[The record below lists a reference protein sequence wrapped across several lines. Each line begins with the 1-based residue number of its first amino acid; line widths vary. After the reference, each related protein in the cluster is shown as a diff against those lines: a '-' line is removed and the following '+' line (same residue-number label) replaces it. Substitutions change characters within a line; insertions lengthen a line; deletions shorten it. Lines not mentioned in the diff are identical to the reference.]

1 MNLKRT
7 EHVVLALVALVS
19 LLILLSTI
27 AFPHKGWVAVDRYT
41 LLAVLWVGVIAR
53 YRGLRA
59 GVASA
64 VGAFLLLGFI
74 SNPRGLLPGSGGD
87 LYIDLTIFLLVAI
100 LGGAQTGILRE
111 REEIARESE
120 RTTALVNRIV
130 GRMVPIS
137 TTPHLVEAVLHDLG
151 EASGAKFVLV
161 LCPDA
166 DGHLVP
172 MRKEAA
178 SWLEQF
184 PGALVV
190 SRYAFDRQIAVGS
203 PKRTRPFESHGIPLP
218 FEPAPEGDGQGT
230 GADLAIPL
238 VSGTSNEGVLYLSP
252 RNDGETYSMRDA
264 EVAVLVAGFLALAL
278 ERQRLEKAVARMEAL
293 EESDR
298 MKSSLLSSVSHQLRS
313 PLAAVTTTITG
324 LIAGGANLADADV
337 REGLES
343 ASEDLR
349 TLERRIR
356 ELLDVARLE
365 ASSWIPRM
373 EWNDIADLCATAR
386 SELQPGL
393 RSRVS
398 CAVPPSTPLGRF
410 DFVQMSR
417 ALHHLMENAISYSP
431 PESEVLVG
439 ADIDEGHLALW
450 VEDRGPGVPASERS
464 AIFEKLYRGAA
475 AERFPEGSGLGLAVA
490 AEIVRQHHGVIRV
503 EDVDPHGARFVIDIP
518 QDDDGGA
525 R

>member
-1 MNLKRT
+1 MKRT

-19 LLILLSTI
+19 LLILVSTV
-27 AFPHKGWVAVDRYT
+27 AFPHEGWVATDRYV

-53 YRGLRA
+53 YRGVRA

-74 SNPRGLLPGSGGD
+74 TSPRGLLPGSEGD
-87 LYIDLTIFLLVAI
+87 LYIDLTIFLMVAI

-111 REEIARESE
+111 SEETARESE
-120 RTTALVNRIV
+120 REMALVNRIV
-130 GRMVPIS
+130 GRMVPSS
-137 TTPHLVEAVLHDLG
+137 TTPGLVESVLRDL
-151 EASGAKFVLV
+151 ADALGAEFVLV

-166 DGHLVP
+166 DGRLVP
-172 MRKEAA
+172 LREEAA
-178 SWLEQF
+178 SWLEQS
-184 PGALVV
+184 PNARVV
-190 SRYAFDRQIAVGS
+190 SQYAFEKQTAVGS
-203 PKRTRPFESHGIPLP
+203 PKSIKFFEAHGAPLE
-218 FEPAPEGDGQGT
+218 FEPRPEMLRQGT
-230 GADLAIPL
+230 GTDLAIPL
-238 VSGTSNEGVLYLSP
+238 VSGTAKEGVLYVSP
-252 RNDGETYSMRDA
+252 REDGARYSMRDA
-264 EVAVLVAGFLALAL
+264 EVVVLVAGFLALAL
-278 ERQRLEKAVARMEAL
+278 ERQRLEGAVARMEAL

-313 PLAAVTTTITG
+313 PLAAVTATITG
-324 LIAGGANLADADV
+324 LIAGDVDPASADA
-337 REGLES
+337 REGLVS
-343 ASEDLR
+343 ASEDLQ

-365 ASSWIPRM
+365 GTSWIPRM
-373 EWNDIADLCATAR
+373 ECNDVADLCATAR
-386 SELQPGL
+386 SELPPNL

>member
-1 MNLKRT
+1 MKRI
-7 EHVVLALVALVS
+7 EHLVLALVALVS
-19 LLILLSTI
+19 LLILVSTV
-27 AFPHKGWVAVDRYT
+27 AFPHEGWVATDRYV

-53 YRGLRA
+53 YRGVRA

-74 SNPRGLLPGSGGD
+74 TSPRGLLPGSEGD
-87 LYIDLTIFLLVAI
+87 LYIDLTIFLMVAI

-111 REEIARESE
+111 REETARESE
-120 RTTALVNRIV
+120 REMALVNRIV
-130 GRMVPIS
+130 GRMVPSS
-137 TTPHLVEAVLHDLG
+137 TTPDLVESVLRDL
-151 EASGAKFVLV
+151 ADALGAEFVLV

-166 DGHLVP
+166 DGRLVP
-172 MRKEAA
+172 LREEAA
-178 SWLEQF
+178 SWLEQS
-184 PGALVV
+184 PNARVV
-190 SRYAFDRQIAVGS
+190 SQYAFEKQTAVGS
-203 PKRTRPFESHGIPLP
+203 PKSIKFFEAHATPLEFEPLP
-218 FEPAPEGDGQGT
+218 EMRGQGA

-238 VSGTSNEGVLYLSP
+238 VSGTSNEGVLYVSP
-252 RNDGETYSMRDA
+252 PKDGARYSMRDA
-264 EVAVLVAGFLALAL
+264 EVAFLVAGFLALAL

-324 LIAGGANLADADV
+324 LIEGVSLADADV
-337 REGLES
+337 REGLEA
-343 ASEDLR
+343 ASEDLQ

-365 ASSWIPRM
+365 AASWIPRM